1 MTLTWKGNNRDSVP
15 WLPHTFFFRVPNLQ
29 NLMPNSLRWSWC
41 NNNRNKVHSECN
53 VFESSPNHS
62 HSSLS
67 MEKLSSMKPVPGA
80 KKVGDRCPRWW
91 ALSKLLPEATLQIL
105 EPLAW
110 SKPWIHPFIN
120 CYSFVFSN
128 ELVGECQNF
137 LPQGWEKGLKNE
149 HLRKDSELLKLQCIN
164 KAAQKHV

>member
-1 MTLTWKGNNRDSVP
+1 MCSGGIFSILIFILGTITLGQGTCRLWMVLKEKDHLKSG
-15 WLPHTFFFRVPNLQ
+15 WTLQ
-29 NLMPNSLRWSWC
+29 NLDTCFRMTCLQPINILTMAWLAPELPRLWPGPC
-41 NNNRNKVHSECN
+41 ALLP
-53 VFESSPNHS
+53 SSTTS
-62 HSSLS
+62 
-67 MEKLSSMKPVPGA
+67 
-80 KKVGDRCPRWW
+80 
-91 ALSKLLPEATLQIL
+91 LSKLLPEATLQIL